1 MNELLFGG
9 VGGELSRQLLPTML
23 CSGSVEW
30 KPGPGN
36 ERLVSG
42 KVHTCLLNTEKN
54 GLHLDGKCSR
64 PLWAVIFV
72 SIQHFVQ
79 LVPDITQDS

>member
-1 MNELLFGG
+1 MVELGG
-9 VGGELSRQLLPTML
+9 PLEAAVTDDALLRER
-23 CSGSVEW
+23 GVEAGAW
-30 KPGPGN
+30 QRDTGLREGPHLPLKH
-36 ERLVSG
+36 R
-42 KVHTCLLNTEKN
+42 KN
-54 GLHLDGKCSR
+54 GLRLDGKCSW